1 MSHDLTKAIQDAAK
15 KDKDLIKVVTD
26 VPSTVTGIIPRV
38 FLFKPDSSFDV
49 AEETSEWIYKN
60 IKKFRIESGLS
71 IIEVADILDMSY
83 DYIRRIESNNDKV
96 KTCSL
101 KLLIKFSILYNKNL
115 GDFLVE

>member
-1 MSHDLTKAIQDAAK
+1 MEENRRLHELLN
-15 KDKDLIKVVTD
+15 KDYMPI
-26 VPSTVTGIIPRV
+26 
-38 FLFKPDSSFDV
+38 
-49 AEETSEWIYKN
+49 IYKN

-101 KLLIKFSILYNKNL
+101 KLLIKFSILYNKKL